1 MAQRCVSYSEASKAH
16 EPVSK
21 SFSDVVK
28 ISQMHNDPPPLLSP
42 ASPSSSS
49 IPPYSKSYRKTIFA
63 KPSSPS
69 PKRLG
74 YNKKEHFNLIKD
86 YDAPAP
92 SNGVALSASS
102 NDSETMFTITD
113 VIQLLTEIKATSNF
127 DHNNL
132 TEQRRPSNDSLIQLI
147 SSYASRTR
155 KNSPME
161 L

>member
-1 MAQRCVSYSEASKAH
+1 MAQRCVYSEASKAH

-127 DHNNL
+127 
-132 TEQRRPSNDSLIQLI
+132 EQRRPSNDSLIQLI